1 MKFCPNCGNQIDEN
15 AIFCS
20 SCGARVN
27 TEGAGNNG
35 FNTGYNP
42 YGNPYGGNPH
52 GGPYPVYD
60 TTPSRLVTVISFLAW
75 QVGLILWFVWR
86 RTRPGKAESALKGTV
101 ASACVSM
108 PVLGLVLWL
117 LWKND
122 AQKSGIA
129 KIAGIS
135 AIVGVALVVV
145 YFLLELVAATM
156 GIGDVSLPMGD
167 MMAYIASFKR

>member
-1 MKFCPNCGNQIDEN
+1 MKFCPNCGKQIDEN

-27 TEGAGNNG
+27 VEGAGNNSS

-42 YGNPYGGNPH
+42 YGNPYGG
-52 GGPYPVYD
+52 PYPVYD
-60 TTPSRLVTVISFLAW
+60 TTPSKLITVISFLFW

-122 AQKSGIA
+122 EQKSGIA

-145 YFLLELVAATM
+145 YFLLNLVAATL
-156 GIGDVSLPMGD
+156 GIGEVSLPMGD